1 MTIGALNSG
10 ARVWMADFEDATS
23 PTWFNIIDG
32 QLNLY
37 DAIRRQIDFIDT
49 DGRRHE
55 LGRRAGDDHGASA
68 WLAPD
73 REPPGDGRPA
83 DSRSALWTSACSS
96 SITRRP

>member
-10 ARVWMADFEDATS
+10 ARVWMADATS

-37 DAIRRQIDFIDT
+37 DAIRRQIDFTDT

-55 LGRRAGDDHGASA
+55 LA
-68 WLAPD
+68 
-73 REPPGDGRPA
+73 RETATIMVRHVVG
-83 DSRSALWTSACSS
+83 T
-96 SITRRP
+96 

>member
-37 DAIRRQIDFIDT
+37 DAIRRQIDFTDA

-55 LGRRAGDDHGASA
+55 LSPSRQRSWCVRAAG
-68 WLAPD
+68 
-73 REPPGDGRPA
+73 
-83 DSRSALWTSACSS
+83 T
-96 SITRRP
+96 